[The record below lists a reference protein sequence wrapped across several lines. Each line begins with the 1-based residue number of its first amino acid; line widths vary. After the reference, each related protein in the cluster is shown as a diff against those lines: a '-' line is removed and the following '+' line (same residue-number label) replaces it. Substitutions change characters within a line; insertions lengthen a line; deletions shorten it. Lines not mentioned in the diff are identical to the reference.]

1 MSHNGKD
8 TSGNSFKFSLI
19 PLMLGIVLIFF
30 LYRSCKNS
38 VYEPKPQTNT
48 TQAVEEEVSTSER
61 PIVKVD
67 TLAAAAPAV
76 AADTTAVAKDTVQAA
91 K

>member
-19 PLMLGIVLIFF
+19 PLFLGIVLIFF

-38 VYEPKPQTNT
+38 VYEPKPNAT
-48 TQAVEEEVSTSER
+48 TE
-61 PIVKVD
+61 
-67 TLAAAAPAV
+67 AV
-76 AADTTAVAKDTVQAA
+76 ATEGANSEQPVVETETVDTTAQTDKTVETDTVQAA
-91 K
+91 Q

>member
-30 LYRSCKNS
+30 LYRSCGNS
-38 VYEPKPQTNT
+38 TFEAKPSTE
-48 TQAVEEEVSTSER
+48 AKAPILEEELSPEQPV
-61 PIVKVD
+61 VKVD
-67 TLAAAAPAV
+67 TTKTV
-76 AADTTAVAKDTVQAA
+76 TTEVVETVVNDTVQAA
-91 K
+91 E

>member
-1 MSHNGKD
+1 MSHSGKD

-38 VYEPKPQTNT
+38 VYEVKPQTNV
-48 TQAVEEEVSTSER
+48 TQVVEEEVSTSER
-61 PIVKVD
+61 PVVKVD
-67 TLAAAAPAV
+67 ASVKTETTV
-76 AADTTAVAKDTVQAA
+76 ATDSTAVVKDTV
-91 K
+91 KGIK

>member
-30 LYRSCKNS
+30 LYRSCQNS

-48 TQAVEEEVSTSER
+48 TQVMEEEVSTSER

-67 TLAAAAPAV
+67 TLAAAPAV
-76 AADTTAVAKDTVQAA
+76 SADSTAVAKDTVKAA

>member
-1 MSHNGKD
+1 MSNNGKD

-38 VYEPKPQTNT
+38 VFQAESQKNT
-48 TQAVEEEVSTSER
+48 TQIVEEETVTSER

-67 TLAAAAPAV
+67 TLAKAATTV
-76 AADTTAVAKDTVQAA
+76 ATDTTAVAKDTVQAA

>member
-38 VYEPKPQTNT
+38 VYEAKPQTNT
-48 TQAVEEEVSTSER
+48 TQVMEEEVSTSER

-67 TLAAAAPAV
+67 TLAATPAV
-76 AADTTAVAKDTVQAA
+76 SADTTAVAKDTVQAA

>member
-1 MSHNGKD
+1 MSNNGKD

-38 VYEPKPQTNT
+38 VFQAEPQKNT
-48 TQAVEEEVSTSER
+48 TQIVEEETVTSER

-67 TLAAAAPAV
+67 TLAKAATTV
-76 AADTTAVAKDTVQAA
+76 ATDTTAVAKDTVQAA